1 MATDMIV
8 QYFRAVLHIIHRMI
22 EFVIREGPMF
32 EALIMIR
39 EMENPLFSFLFD
51 NESPAHIYY
60 RWKLFSLLQG
70 DTPNEWRE
78 DEFRMFKDGPVW
90 RPPIA
95 NFYTQ
100 GMPDELVVDPDAP
113 VVHKGA
119 LSNAYVQQRYFFQK
133 YN

>member
-1 MATDMIV
+1 
-8 QYFRAVLHIIHRMI
+8 MI

-32 EALIMIR
+32 EALIMSR
-39 EMENPLFSFLFD
+39 EIENPIFSFLFD

-60 RWKLFSLLQG
+60 RWKLYSLLQG
-70 DTPNEWRE
+70 DTPSEWRE
-78 DEFRMFKDGPVW
+78 QQFRMFKDGPVW
-90 RPPIA
+90 KPPVA

-119 LSNAYVQQRYFFQK
+119 LSNA
-133 YN
+133 

>member
-1 MATDMIV
+1 MPTDMIV

-60 RWKLFSLLQG
+60 RRLFCC
-70 DTPNEWRE
+70 
-78 DEFRMFKDGPVW
+78 
-90 RPPIA
+90 
-95 NFYTQ
+95 
-100 GMPDELVVDPDAP
+100 VVSYSAARL
-113 VVHKGA
+113 G
-119 LSNAYVQQRYFFQK
+119 
-133 YN
+133 

>member
-1 MATDMIV
+1 MLIFSRT
-8 QYFRAVLHIIHRMI
+8 VLHIIHRMI

-32 EALIMIR
+32 EALIMSR
-39 EMENPLFSFLFD
+39 EIENPAFSFLFD

-70 DTPNEWRE
+70 DTPNEWNE
-78 DEFRMFKDGPVW
+78 KEFRMFKGGPIW
-90 RPPIA
+90 KPPMV

-113 VVHKGA
+113 EVHKGA
-119 LSNAYVQQRYFFQK
+119 LSTA
-133 YN
+133 

>member
-1 MATDMIV
+1 
-8 QYFRAVLHIIHRMI
+8 
-22 EFVIREGPMF
+22 MF
-32 EALIMIR
+32 EALIMSR

-51 NESPAHIYY
+51 NECPAHIYY

-70 DTPNEWRE
+70 DTPAEWRE
-78 DEFRMFKDGPVW
+78 QQFRMFKGGPVW
-90 RPPIA
+90 KPQVA

-119 LSNAYVQQRYFFQK
+119 LSNA
-133 YN
+133 